1 MVANNSISDYQN
13 FQPEPVKSAVPMAK
27 KPSNLSVWV
36 GHSLRAK
43 ATAVAIALGTLPVIL
58 IGSAAYVAM
67 DRTFAQQI
75 EAQQINESTQISDKL
90 NRFIFERYGD
100 VQVLAN
106 LPFLKNSRLQS
117 TMTLQ
122 EKQQVLDQYAQT
134 YVVYDSISVID
145 LQGNLMVQSKSE
157 PLGNQRQ
164 QSYFQEVLKGDRP
177 TVGTPEISSTSGVL
191 SLHFAAPVKDSVTG
205 KTIAIV
211 RTRMPIEKLDQVV
224 ASYANGGNEYY
235 VADHNGK
242 IFMSN
247 DTEKISL
254 DLNKNFP
261 KLAALGGKP
270 GATYEFT
277 PREELIGSTTTPTFQ
292 GMPNLGWSTTLATE
306 KATAF
311 KAQGDLGHILA
322 FGTLLAA
329 GAVAALGAL
338 IANCATRPLQTV
350 AQALEKIGQGDLST
364 SIQVKGQDEL
374 AMLGNNI
381 NQMTRRIQALLQQQ
395 EGETQRA
402 NLFAAIALKMRQ
414 SIDTDEIFNRVVQDT
429 RAALRA
435 DRVVIYRFNPDW
447 SGYIFAEDVLAG
459 FPQALADKIEDSC
472 IGETLINAYK
482 EGRVVPTNNVFTAG
496 FHPEHLD
503 LMKRLQIKA
512 NLVTPIIWQGELFGL
527 LIAHHCAAP
536 HVWLKSEIDLLFQL
550 SIQVGYALDQAS
562 SVARIEQARVEARQE
577 AEQRA
582 GEQQEQKETIQRRA
596 LELLME
602 VDPVSHGDLTIRAK
616 VTPDEI
622 GTIADSYNAIIG
634 SLRHIVGQVKTASQ
648 AVTETATGSEVAVHN
663 LSQEATHQIV
673 AIADALTQIQA
684 MAISIQGVG
693 DRAKQAEQGVRQAN
707 LTIQAGDEAMNRTVV
722 GISTIRETVAETAKK
737 VKRLGEASQ
746 KISKVVNLIGDF
758 ASQTNLLAL
767 NAAIEAARAG
777 EEGRGFAVVAEEVR
791 SLAQQSA
798 TATAEIESLVE
809 EIQTQTNE
817 VVAAM
822 EAGTEQVVAGTQLVE
837 ETRSKL
843 SQIATVGN
851 SINQLVAEISQATAV
866 QTQASTT
873 VSATMQQVA
882 AIANG
887 TSEQSEIVAQSFSRL
902 LLVAEEL
909 QVSMA
914 QFKVS

>member
-1 MVANNSISDYQN
+1 MVANASDFQN
-13 FQPEPVKSAVPMAK
+13 FQPEPISKRSPDK
-27 KPSNLSVWV
+27 KTIAQPLWS
-36 GHSLRAK
+36 GRSLRSK
-43 ATAVAIALGTLPVIL
+43 ATALAIALGTLPVIL
-58 IGSAAYVAM
+58 IGSAAYVVM
-67 DRTFAQQI
+67 DKTFAQQI
-75 EAQQINESTQISDKL
+75 ETQQINQSIQISDKL

-100 VQVLAN
+100 IQVLAN
-106 LPFLKNSRLQS
+106 LPFLKNTRLQN

-122 EKQQVLDQYAQT
+122 EKQQVLNQYAQT
-134 YVVYDSISVID
+134 YLVYDSIAVMD
-145 LQGNLMVQSKSE
+145 LQGKLLVQSKSE
-157 PLGNQRQ
+157 PLGNQLQ
-164 QSYFQEVLKGDRP
+164 QSYFQAVLKSDRP
-177 TVGTPEISSTSGVL
+177 VISSPEISPTSGIL
-191 SLHFAAPVKDSVTG
+191 SLQFAAPVKDANG
-205 KTIAIV
+205 QTIAIV
-211 RTRMPIEKLDQVV
+211 RTRMPIEKLEPVI

-235 VADHNGK
+235 VADENGK
-242 IFMSN
+242 IFMTN
-247 DTEKISL
+247 DTEKVSL
-254 DLNKNFP
+254 DLNKTFP
-261 KLAALGGKP
+261 KLAALRTSGKP
-270 GATYEFT
+270 GAIYEFS
-277 PREELIGSTTTPTFQ
+277 PREELFGTAVTPTFQ

-306 KATAF
+306 KAIAF
-311 KAQGDLGHILA
+311 KAEADLVRVLA
-322 FGTLLAA
+322 LGTLVAA
-329 GAVAALGAL
+329 AAVAGLGAL
-338 IANCATRPLQTV
+338 IANRATRPLKTV
-350 AQALEKIGQGDLST
+350 TQAVERIGQGDLST
-364 SIQVKGQDEL
+364 AIEIKGQDEL

-381 NQMTRRIQALLQQQ
+381 NQMAGRIQTLLKEQ
-395 EGETQRA
+395 ENETQRA

-414 SIDTDEIFNRVVQDT
+414 SVDTDEIFSRVVQDT
-429 RAALRA
+429 RAALGA

-472 IGETLINAYK
+472 ISESLINAYK
-482 EGRVVPTNNVFTAG
+482 EGRVVPTNNVFSAG
-496 FHPEHLD
+496 FHPEHLE
-503 LMKRLQIKA
+503 LMKRLQIKS

-582 GEQQEQKETIQRRA
+582 EEQQEQKETIQRRA

-602 VDPVSHGDLTIRAK
+602 VDPVSQGDLTIRAK

-634 SLRHIVGQVKTASQ
+634 SLRQIVGQVKRASV
-648 AVTETATGSEVAVHN
+648 AVTETATGSEVAVHS
-663 LSQEATHQIV
+663 LSQEASHQIE

-684 MAISIQGVG
+684 MAVSIQGVG
-693 DRAKQAEQGVRQAN
+693 DRAKQAEQGVLQAN
-707 LTIQAGDEAMNRTVV
+707 LTIQAGDEAMNRTVA

-822 EAGTEQVVAGTQLVE
+822 EAGTEQVVTGTQLVE

-843 SQIATVGN
+843 NQIATVGN
-851 SINQLVAEISQATAV
+851 SINQLVSEISQATAA

-887 TSEQSEIVAQSFSRL
+887 TSEQSEAVAQSFARL
-902 LLVAEEL
+902 LQVAEEL

>member
-1 MVANNSISDYQN
+1 MVANTSPDFQN
-13 FQPEPVKSAVPMAK
+13 FQPEPILKRAEPVKKSIAQPLW
-27 KPSNLSVWV
+27 S
-36 GHSLRAK
+36 GRSLRSK
-43 ATAVAIALGTLPVIL
+43 ATAIAIALGTLPVIL
-58 IGSAAYVAM
+58 IGSTAYVAM
-67 DRTFAQQI
+67 DKTFAQQI
-75 EAQQINESTQISDKL
+75 ETQQVNESIQISDKL
-90 NRFIFERYGD
+90 NRFMFERYGD
-100 VQVLAN
+100 IQVLAN
-106 LPFLKNSRLQS
+106 LPFLRNTRLQNA
-117 TMTLQ
+117 MTLQ

-134 YVVYDSISVID
+134 YLVYDSIAVMD
-145 LQGNLMVQSKSE
+145 LQGKLLVQSQSE
-157 PLGNQRQ
+157 PLGNQQ
-164 QSYFQEVLKGDRP
+164 QQGYFQAVLKSDRP
-177 TVGTPEISSTSGVL
+177 VISAPEISPTSGIL
-191 SLHFAAPVKDSVTG
+191 SLQFAAPVKDPSTG

-211 RTRMPIEKLDQVV
+211 RTRMPIEKLEPVI

-235 VADHNGK
+235 VADSNGK
-242 IFMSN
+242 IFMTN
-247 DTEKISL
+247 DPEKVSL
-254 DLNKNFP
+254 EINKTFP
-261 KLAALGGKP
+261 NLAALRASGTSGV
-270 GATYEFT
+270 TYDFS
-277 PREELIGSTTTPTFQ
+277 PREELFGTAVTPIFQ
-292 GMPNLGWSTTLATE
+292 GMPNLGWSTSLATE
-306 KATAF
+306 KAIAF
-311 KAQGDLGHILA
+311 QAQADLGRILA
-322 FGTLLAA
+322 LGTLLAA
-329 GAVAALGAL
+329 GAVAGLGAL
-338 IANCATRPLQTV
+338 IANRATRPLKIV
-350 AQALEKIGQGDLST
+350 ADAVEKIGQGDLSAA
-364 SIQVKGQDEL
+364 IEVRGQDEL

-381 NQMTRRIQALLQQQ
+381 NQMAGRIQSLLQAQ
-395 EGETQRA
+395 ENETQRA

-414 SIDTDEIFNRVVQDT
+414 SVDTDEIFNRVVQDT
-429 RAALRA
+429 RAALGA

-472 IGETLINAYK
+472 IGESLINAYK
-482 EGRVVPTNNVFTAG
+482 EGRVVPTSNVFTAG
-496 FHPEHLD
+496 FHPEHLE

-536 HVWLKSEIDLLFQL
+536 HVWLKSEIDLVFQL

-634 SLRHIVGQVKTASQ
+634 SLRQIVGQVKTASL
-648 AVTETATGSEVAVHN
+648 AVTETATGSEVAVHS
-663 LSQEATHQIV
+663 LSEEASHQIV

-684 MAISIQGVG
+684 MAVSIQGVG
-693 DRAKQAEQGVRQAN
+693 DRAKLAEQGVLQAN
-707 LTIQAGDEAMNRTVV
+707 LTIQAGDEAMNRTVA

-777 EEGRGFAVVAEEVR
+777 EEVR

-843 SQIATVGN
+843 NQIATVGN
-851 SINQLVAEISQATAV
+851 SINQLVSEISQATAV

-887 TSEQSEIVAQSFSRL
+887 TSEQSEVVAQSFARL
-902 LLVAEEL
+902 LQVAEEL